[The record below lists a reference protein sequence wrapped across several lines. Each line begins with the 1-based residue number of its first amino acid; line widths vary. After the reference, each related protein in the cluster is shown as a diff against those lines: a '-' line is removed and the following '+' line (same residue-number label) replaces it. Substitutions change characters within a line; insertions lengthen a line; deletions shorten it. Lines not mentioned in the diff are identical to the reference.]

1 MRDKSVSKTR
11 SATWLT
17 QKKKKKKVRNT
28 KKKPTTTCK
37 KVKMSKKCMLN

>member
-17 QKKKKKKVRNT
+17 QKKKKKVRNT

>member
-17 QKKKKKKVRNT
+17 QKKKKKC
-28 KKKPTTTCK
+28 KKYKKNPTTTCK